1 MTGQSIIKETWMV
14 VGCRFRESPTKTR
27 RGGGI
32 HRGSLSVSFLNRW
45 KEANFIHSGP
55 FCFHRYLA
63 CVATRVTRGAN
74 REINAIVASQGE
86 GGEGFYS
93 SARACNYVS
102 VKFYSWRSFPRH
114 PARYPRSKNR
124 EKKGVVVEGVVV
136 ALRVSI
142 PRLLNIGPVYN
153 NTPGE
158 RVCDHDLKG

>member
-1 MTGQSIIKETWMV
+1 MAFIAVLYQYLFLTDEKKRIS
-14 VGCRFRESPTKTR
+14 FTR
-27 RGGGI
+27 
-32 HRGSLSVSFLNRW
+32 
-45 KEANFIHSGP
+45 GP
-55 FCFHRYLA
+55 FAFIDTSPLA

-153 NTPGE
+153 NTPSE

>member
-1 MTGQSIIKETWMV
+1 MAFIAVLYQYLFLTDEKKRIS
-14 VGCRFRESPTKTR
+14 FTR
-27 RGGGI
+27 
-32 HRGSLSVSFLNRW
+32 
-45 KEANFIHSGP
+45 GP
-55 FCFHRYLA
+55 FAFIDISPLA

-153 NTPGE
+153 NTPNE